1 MKRGRA
7 ALPLASITR
16 APSALCRASTS
27 AVRHRSAIRSS
38 SSTTAPSD
46 GTSSAAFIVTRQPL
60 LMMMRSLMA
69 VPAAHGCSRALAS
82 SRCLACH
89 FPCHVSLLC
98 DVENLPS
105 EDSAFTERVQ
115 RVLDPFEGVAPRDGH
130 THGAAGDERYGVV

>member
-27 AVRHRSAIRSS
+27 AVRPTSAIRSS
-38 SSTTAPSD
+38 SSTTAPSNS
-46 GTSSAAFIVTRQPL
+46 TSSASFIVQTQPF
-60 LMMMRSLMA
+60 LMVMRSLMA
-69 VPAAHGCSRALAS
+69 GPAAHGCSRALAS
-82 SRCLACH
+82 SRCLACN
-89 FPCHVSLLC
+89 FPCYVSLLC

-115 RVLDPFEGVAPRDGH
+115 CLLDPFEGVAPGDGH
-130 THGAAGDERYGVV
+130 THGAAGDER